1 MRNTRDFRPPG
12 PPGKG
17 DKYLREVAREVERT
31 IRSALRNFEFE
42 TLRLTPEELSE
53 LSHVL
58 AGFAEDLHNDIGIWR
73 TYENYNRE
81 WFGVCLPITEG
92 SDQVSAS
99 AISADRV
106 RHLLWVVYSE
116 LKPELVLGPMQRDL
130 GRLAEV
136 VAEALAAR
144 IAPVPRDSGVKRFL
158 ETPNEHGWDIKRKL
172 VWMGTRSY
180 LFRTACRQY
189 LVDQEADV
197 DDDKIGPTDDF
208 ICQECTQWSGLGVLD
223 VLAALL
229 PLTEE
234 DRKVLRG
241 WYERHA
247 ALYRIDSAGTEV
259 LEVTNLINERLYR
272 VMMGRGPQ
280 PFRTGSMVF
289 GSLVPW
295 GEYWYWSGSQRQYP
309 TMDDAAVQDVRQS
322 MIAKSPSIIYR
333 YRKDLLDQAVAATER
348 HHQEFLDYHGGRDLV
363 VYPDGLSMAADEQR
377 RFKQM
382 YEAQSRKTVDRVMA
396 KLGLK
401 NPWPNMTYPEHI
413 LNCTTGIGLYYDPG
427 QGVEMMTGFNDV
439 LEGFAKQG
447 RDLSDDDAGAIR
459 ACIMSHSISPSF
471 VRRIVR
477 QHGDASIHAAFLLHG
492 CDKPYTTE
500 HLLRRYKG
508 AAFRNV
514 YPNMSVVE

>member
-1 MRNTRDFRPPG
+1 MANTRDFRPPG
-12 PPGKG
+12 PSGRG
-17 DKYLREVAREVERT
+17 DKYLRDVAQVAART
-31 IRSALRNFEFE
+31 LRSAQRSFEFE

-53 LSHVL
+53 LSHIL
-58 AGFAEDLHNDIGIWR
+58 AEFTEDLHNDIGIWR

-81 WFGVCLPITEG
+81 WFGVCLPITGG
-92 SDQVSAS
+92 SDQISAS
-99 AISADRV
+99 VISADRV
-106 RHLLWVVYSE
+106 RHLLWVVYSV
-116 LKPELVLGPMQRDL
+116 LKSELVLGPMQRDL
-130 GRLAEV
+130 ARLAEV
-136 VAEALAAR
+136 VSGALAAR
-144 IAPVPRDSGVKRFL
+144 IATVPRDSGVKRFL
-158 ETPNEHGWDIKRKL
+158 ETPNEHGWDIKKKL

-189 LVDQEADV
+189 LADQETDV

-223 VLAALL
+223 VLAGVL

-234 DRKVLRG
+234 ERNVLRG

-247 ALYRIDSAGTEV
+247 ALYRIDSALADV
-259 LEVTNLINERLYR
+259 LEVTNLINNQPYR
-272 VMMGRGPQ
+272 VMMGPGPQ
-280 PFRTGSMVF
+280 PFRPGSMVF

-295 GEYWYWSGSQRQYP
+295 GEYWYWSGAQRQYP
-309 TMDDAAVQDVRQS
+309 AMDDSAVEDIRQS
-322 MIAKSPSIIYR
+322 MITKSPAIVYR
-333 YRKDLLDQAVAATER
+333 YRKDLLEQAVAATER
-348 HHQEFLDYHGGRDLV
+348 HYQEFLDYHGGRDLV

-377 RFKQM
+377 RFRQM
-382 YEAQSRKTVDRVMA
+382 YEAQSRKTVHRVMA

-439 LEGFAKQG
+439 LDGLAKQG
-447 RDLSDDDAGAIR
+447 NHLSDDDAEAIR
-459 ACIMSHSISPSF
+459 ACIMSHSVSPSF

-477 QHGDASIHAAFLLHG
+477 EHGDASIKAAFLLRDCGEPHA
-492 CDKPYTTE
+492 TE
-500 HLLRRYKG
+500 YLLRRYKG

-514 YPNMSVVE
+514 YPNMSIV

>member
-1 MRNTRDFRPPG
+1 MNTRDFRPPG
-12 PPGKG
+12 PIGKG
-17 DKYLREVAREVERT
+17 DKYLREVAQAAARAIRT
-31 IRSALRNFEFE
+31 AQRNFEFE

-53 LSHVL
+53 LSHIL

-73 TYENYNRE
+73 TYENHNRE
-81 WFGVCLPITEG
+81 WFGVCVPITEG

-116 LKPELVLGPMQRDL
+116 LKSELVLGPMQRDL

-136 VAEALAAR
+136 VAEALAER

-158 ETPNEHGWDIKRKL
+158 ETPNEYGWDIKKKL
-172 VWMGTRSY
+172 VWLGTQSY

-189 LVDQEADV
+189 LAEQETDV

-223 VLAALL
+223 VLAGVL
-229 PLTEE
+229 PLTEKE
-234 DRKVLRG
+234 RNVLRG

-247 ALYRIDSAGTEV
+247 ALYRIDLAGAEV
-259 LEVTNLINERLYR
+259 LEVTNLISNQSYR
-272 VMMGRGPQ
+272 VMMGSGPQ
-280 PFRTGSMVF
+280 PFRPGSMVF

-295 GEYWYWSGSQRQYP
+295 GEYWYWSGAQRQYP
-309 TMDDAAVQDVRQS
+309 AMEDAAVEDVRQS
-322 MIAKSPSIIYR
+322 MIAKSPAIVYR
-333 YRKDLLDQAVAATER
+333 YRKDLLDQAIAATER
-348 HHQEFLDYHGGRDLV
+348 HYQEFLDYHGGNDLV

-377 RFKQM
+377 RFRQM
-382 YEAQSRKTVDRVMA
+382 YEAQSQKTVHRVMA

-401 NPWPNMTYPEHI
+401 NPWPNMTYPEHV

-427 QGVEMMTGFNDV
+427 EGVEMMTGFNDV
-439 LEGFAKQG
+439 LDGFAKQG
-447 RDLSDDDAGAIR
+447 RDLSDDNAEAIR

-471 VRRIVR
+471 VRRIAR
-477 QHGDASIHAAFLLHG
+477 EHGDASIKAAFLLRACG
-492 CDKPYTTE
+492 ESYATE
-500 HLLRRYKG
+500 YLLRRYKG

-514 YPNMSVVE
+514 YPNMSIV